1 MACTVAQVDAK
12 KAVPKDDHG
21 PGKHTL
27 PNGLGQSRSK
37 KIFVGGLAP
46 SVDEAAFRRHFERF
60 GSVEDA
66 VVMYDHDNRRPRGFG
81 FVTFCD
87 ENSIDGV
94 FSSGIMQTLHDK
106 PIEIKRAVPRD
117 QMPPVRRSSF
127 LAAQQQQQA
136 AAAVAR
142 AAGLHQAGSRGLRH
156 FADPSLMS
164 QSYPPSAYAG
174 LGGVPDPNLGLRLS
188 GLPQDSESMA
198 SLYDSLQ
205 RNGGTLPGFLSSQQP
220 QQSSQAGFSQHQEL
234 LRSMQALSLGTGLQ
248 SQLAGLG
255 AMPLPGGMASSMG
268 GLSPSLGSNPQADG
282 FLNSPQQSSPSA
294 GPAMH
299 HPHQQL
305 DHGSHAQSAAES
317 PGRPGYMG
325 PQLHSQPSYDQDRQL
340 PYGHMPVS
348 PASHISS
355 RQQQLS
361 NTPSGLTP
369 SLSSAFSSN
378 LSDSSIVK
386 QW

>member
-1 MACTVAQVDAK
+1 
-12 KAVPKDDHG
+12 
-21 PGKHTL
+21 
-27 PNGLGQSRSK
+27 
-37 KIFVGGLAP
+37 
-46 SVDEAAFRRHFERF
+46 
-60 GSVEDA
+60 
-66 VVMYDHDNRRPRGFG
+66 MYDHDNRRPRGFG

-142 AAGLHQAGSRGLRH
+142 AAGLHQASSRNLRH

-164 QSYPPSAYAG
+164 HSYPPSAYAG

-188 GLPQDSESMA
+188 GLPADSASMA

-205 RNGGTLPGFLSSQQP
+205 RNSGSLPGLLSSQQ
-220 QQSSQAGFSQHQEL
+220 QQTSQAGLSQHQEL

-268 GLSPSLGSNPQADG
+268 GLSPSLGSNRQADG
-282 FLNSPQQSSPSA
+282 FLHSPQQSSPA
-294 GPAMH
+294 AAPAMH
-299 HPHQQL
+299 HQHQQL
-305 DHGSHAQSAAES
+305 DHGSHGQSAAES
-317 PGRPGYMG
+317 PGRPGYIG
-325 PQLHSQPSYDQDRQL
+325 PQLHSQPSYDQDR
-340 PYGHMPVS
+340 PYGHMPMS

-355 RQQQLS
+355 RQQQVS
-361 NTPSGLTP
+361 GTSPGLTP

-378 LSDSSIVK
+378 LSSDSSIAK

>member
-1 MACTVAQVDAK
+1 MTQSTADGSRSKAFLTFLERSQVDAK

-21 PGKHTL
+21 PGKQAL
-27 PNGLGQSRSK
+27 PNGMGQGRSK

-46 SVDEAAFRRHFERF
+46 SVDETAFRRHFERF

-156 FADPSLMS
+156 FADPSLLS
-164 QSYPPSAYAG
+164 HSYPPSAYAG
-174 LGGVPDPNLGLRLS
+174 LGGLPDPNLGLRLS
-188 GLPQDSESMA
+188 GLPQDSASMA
-198 SLYDSLQ
+198 SLYEITCS
-205 RNGGTLPGFLSSQQP
+205 GTVAALPGSATMVSNSHSQEVSGRLQPASGTAAQHAGPQPGHGPAGPAGWPWGPCHSSWWHGQLHGGP
-220 QQSSQAGFSQHQEL
+220 VTFSWAAL
-234 LRSMQALSLGTGLQ
+234 L
-248 SQLAGLG
+248 
-255 AMPLPGGMASSMG
+255 
-268 GLSPSLGSNPQADG
+268 QADG
-282 FLNSPQQSSPSA
+282 FLSSPQHSSPAAASWHAPAASGATSTLIVRLLLSRPA
-294 GPAMH
+294 GLAY
-299 HPHQQL
+299 
-305 DHGSHAQSAAES
+305 A
-317 PGRPGYMG
+317 GRPAAAQ
-325 PQLHSQPSYDQDRQL
+325 PAQL
-340 PYGHMPVS
+340 
-348 PASHISS
+348 
-355 RQQQLS
+355 
-361 NTPSGLTP
+361 
-369 SLSSAFSSN
+369 
-378 LSDSSIVK
+378 
-386 QW
+386 